1 MKKTH
6 SFAPSFNLRRA
17 NQRRASGDPYI
28 LYLGNDDEAYGQC
41 QEVEFLDLRG
51 VDISPECAA
60 EIYARRENKWKKF
73 KVDKTFNVIMELF
86 SKYDVQSFKT
96 NYVSFSPDELDEIK
110 YESYVQSALVLAP
123 GIFFLSLLN
132 STNCQECR
140 SQGCHLQ
147 PQFCSDHILQRI
159 VITDK

>member
-1 MKKTH
+1 MPNH
-6 SFAPSFNLRRA
+6 CFNL
-17 NQRRASGDPYI
+17 S
-28 LYLGNDDEAYGQC
+28 GNDDKAYGQC

-96 NYVSFSPDELDEIK
+96 DYVSFSPDELDEIK

-123 GIFFLSLLN
+123 GIFSCLCLIVQIIRNAGTMGARSATENSNFGQIIFYKGGPPRLARPPRPCLN
-132 STNCQECR
+132 LAE
-140 SQGCHLQ
+140 
-147 PQFCSDHILQRI
+147 
-159 VITDK
+159 

>member
-6 SFAPSFNLRRA
+6 SCAPSFNLRRA

-123 GIFFLSLLN
+123 GIFFLVF
-132 STNCQECR
+132 T
-140 SQGCHLQ
+140 
-147 PQFCSDHILQRI
+147 
-159 VITDK
+159 

>member
-1 MKKTH
+1 MIYFLTNH
-6 SFAPSFNLRRA
+6 CFNL
-17 NQRRASGDPYI
+17 SI
-28 LYLGNDDEAYGQC
+28 SLGNDDKAYGQC

-96 NYVSFSPDELDEIK
+96 DYVSFSPDELDEIK

-123 GIFFLSLLN
+123 GIFSCLCLIVQIIRNAGARGATDNPNFGQITCYKGLL
-132 STNCQECR
+132 
-140 SQGCHLQ
+140 
-147 PQFCSDHILQRI
+147 
-159 VITDK
+159 

>member
-1 MKKTH
+1 MLIYFLPNYCFDL
-6 SFAPSFNLRRA
+6 SIS
-17 NQRRASGDPYI
+17 
-28 LYLGNDDEAYGQC
+28 LGNDDKAYGQC

-86 SKYDVQSFKT
+86 SKYDVQSFRT
-96 NYVSFSPDELDEIK
+96 DYVSFSPDELDEIK

-123 GIFFLSLLN
+123 GIFSCLRN
-132 STNCQECR
+132 STNYQECWNR
-140 SQGCHLQ
+140 GCQGCH
-147 PQFCSDHILQRI
+147 
-159 VITDK
+159 

>member
-1 MKKTH
+1 MIYFLTNH
-6 SFAPSFNLRRA
+6 CFNL
-17 NQRRASGDPYI
+17 SI
-28 LYLGNDDEAYGQC
+28 SLGNDDEAYGQC

-96 NYVSFSPDELDEIK
+96 DYVSFSPDELDEIK

-132 STNCQECR
+132 STNYQECR
-140 SQGCHLQ
+140 SQGCQGCH
-147 PQFCSDHILQRI
+147 
-159 VITDK
+159 